1 MVDLTQYE
9 LIGVDTDFIEVSNRK
24 TGVREKVEFYFNPKE
39 KQFNSYYLQLW
50 LQKVDIYLFEDTVK
64 RKYNNNYLEYFYKDN
79 PYKTYILNESPSRL
93 VDTIQIRATMKSI
106 NEVVCPY
113 ISKIIVRGI

>member
-1 MVDLTQYE
+1 M
-9 LIGVDTDFIEVSNRK
+9 
-24 TGVREKVEFYFNPKE
+24 
-39 KQFNSYYLQLW
+39 W
-50 LQKVDIYLFEDTVK
+50 LQKVDIYLFEDAVK
-64 RKYNNNYLEYFYKDN
+64 RKYSNNYLEYVYKDN

-93 VDTIQIRATMKSI
+93 VDTIQIRATMKSV